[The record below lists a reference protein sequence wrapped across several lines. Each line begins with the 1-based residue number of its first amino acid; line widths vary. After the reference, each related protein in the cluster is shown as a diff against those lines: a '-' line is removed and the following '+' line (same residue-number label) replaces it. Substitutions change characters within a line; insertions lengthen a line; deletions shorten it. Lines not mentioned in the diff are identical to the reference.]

1 MVLQRSAKALKSK
14 SVFFRQFNDVDIYIE
29 DTEEGARKLYAILFQ
44 RALGDQIRLETVFP
58 LGGRQSVLNHCVAD
72 QDAGGRPRLYILDG
86 DLDLLAGDSPS
97 GHRRLFVLP
106 RYCIENYLID
116 EQAILA
122 VLDEEDTVMSK
133 RELENRLAFDEWV
146 AGNETGLFKLFV
158 LYAIAHISC
167 ESELTVSF
175 PINQLVSG
183 ADGVIDQT
191 KLSGRMEEIR
201 NAVLQ
206 RLSEEEIS
214 AFETRISSQCERAGQ
229 PKLSYVSGKSYL
241 FPLIIVRMR
250 QITRLR
256 SPNRVI
262 KQRLAMRCNVRELS
276 AAANLIS

>member
-1 MVLQRSAKALKSK
+1 MLQRSAKALKAK
-14 SVFFRQFNDVDIYIE
+14 SVFFHQFNDVDIYIE

-44 RALGDQIRLETVFP
+44 RALGEHIRLETVFP
-58 LGGRQSVLNHCVAD
+58 LGGRQSVLNHCVSD
-72 QDAGGRPRLYILDG
+72 QDAGGRPRLYVLDG
-86 DLDLLAGDSPS
+86 DLDLLTGNVPH

-116 EQAILA
+116 EQAIVA

-133 RELENRLAFDEWV
+133 QDLESRLAFNDWV
-146 AGNETGLFKLFV
+146 ARNETGLFNLFV

-175 PINQLVSG
+175 PVNQLVSG
-183 ADGVIDQT
+183 ADGVVDQT
-191 KLSGRMEEIR
+191 KLCRRMEETR

-206 RLSEEEIS
+206 CLSEDEIS
-214 AFETRISSQCERAGQ
+214 AFETRISSRCDQANQ
-229 PKLSYVSGKSYL
+229 PKLSYVSGKNYL

-256 SPNRVI
+256 STHKVI
-262 KQRLAMRCNVRELS
+262 KQRLAMRCDVRELS
-276 AAANLIS
+276 AAARLIT